1 MERRALALLRPRR
14 SWANACNGDV
24 RVRLAW
30 LIRTAHPHVT
40 LVCALICLLPRL
52 DSPVVHLCHVCVC
65 VSVCVCVCVCVCA
78 HARACVCVRGL
89 HDLGADSS
97 ARMAPDIDARSGQDT
112 NFRLH
117 RCPSHLNPPRGSL
130 RLHHLFAALCRSRRR
145 RGKAR
150 RCTAVRGGARRCTA
164 RRRNMEK
171 GRLR

>member
-65 VSVCVCVCVCVCA
+65 VSVCVCVCVCVCVR
-78 HARACVCVRGL
+78 ARAHVCVSGVYMISAQIRVHAWHL
-89 HDLGADSS
+89 ISTRGADKT
-97 ARMAPDIDARSGQDT
+97 PTSGFIGAHPT
-112 NFRLH
+112 STLH
-117 RCPSHLNPPRGSL
+117 AVLCACIISL
-130 RLHHLFAALCRSRRR
+130 LPCAAAA
-145 RGKAR
+145 GA
-150 RCTAVRGGARRCTA
+150 AVRHGGARRCAAVHGGA
-164 RRRNMEK
+164 RRGAATWRK
-171 GRLR
+171 DG